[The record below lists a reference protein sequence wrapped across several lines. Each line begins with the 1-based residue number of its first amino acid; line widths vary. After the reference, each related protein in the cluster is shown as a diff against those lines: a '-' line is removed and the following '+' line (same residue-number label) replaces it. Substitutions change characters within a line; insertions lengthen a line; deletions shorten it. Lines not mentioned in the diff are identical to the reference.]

1 MAVVLGVDILC
12 RFGFIG
18 YKFSKLMGKNK
29 DSGCNRTAKLMRG
42 TGVGHVKSRLT
53 VLTEM
58 AGLHIWMWHS
68 GLSVL
73 FNFIR

>member
-1 MAVVLGVDILC
+1 MVLGVDILC

-53 VLTEM
+53 V
-58 AGLHIWMWHS
+58 
-68 GLSVL
+68 
-73 FNFIR
+73 FNGNGRIAYMDVA